1 MDVNHLKKIDD
12 VLSEMTENG
21 FVAGANCLVLK
32 DGEEVYYGEK
42 GYADISGGLPLKR
55 DSIFRLYSMSKPVTS
70 AAVML
75 LVQDGLL
82 DLNNPVGDY
91 IPTFKNQVVADRY
104 DRVPVR
110 RAMKVIDL
118 LNMRG
123 GLTYGGDLN
132 TPEAMTLK
140 ITEEAISRL
149 DTDHEMSTLE
159 FAKRLGEVPL
169 LFNPGEHF
177 QYSFSADVLG
187 AIIEVVS
194 GMSFGEFLSKR
205 IFKPLG
211 MEDTGFF
218 VPSDRQSRLVK
229 VYKGTESG
237 LKEFNFNHL
246 AINLKMD
253 HEPAFQSGGAGL
265 VTTIDDYAKFATM
278 LNNNGELN
286 GVRVMEP
293 GTVRYMT
300 TGHMEEAPR
309 KDFMTWDGVD
319 GFIYSNLLRI
329 LKDEGAAVTCGV
341 EGEYGWD
348 GWLGPYFTNDPKHK
362 VTILH
367 MIQKT
372 DSGTTT
378 YTRRIRNIVYS
389 SLEA

>member
-12 VLSEMTENG
+12 VLSEMTGNG

-32 DGEEVYYGEK
+32 DGEEVYYGER
-42 GYADISGGLPLKR
+42 GYADISGRLPLKR

-91 IPTFKNQVVADRY
+91 IPTFKNQTVADRY
-104 DRVPVR
+104 ERVPVR
-110 RAMKVIDL
+110 RPMKVIDL

-132 TPEAMTLK
+132 TPEALTLK

-187 AIIEVVS
+187 AITEVVS
-194 GMSFGEFLSKR
+194 GMRFGEFLSKR

-218 VPSDRQSRLVK
+218 VPSDKQSRLVK
-229 VYKGTESG
+229 VYKGTDTG
-237 LKEFNFNHL
+237 LKEFNYNHL

-265 VTTIDDYAKFATM
+265 ATTIDDYAKFATM

-329 LKDEGAAVTCGV
+329 LKDEGAAVTCGS

-348 GWLGPYFTNDPKHK
+348 GWLGPYFINDPKHK

-372 DSGTTT
+372 DTGTTT
-378 YTRRIRNIVYS
+378 YARRIRNVVYS
-389 SLEA
+389 SLED

>member
-12 VLSEMTENG
+12 VLSEMTGNG

-32 DGEEVYYGEK
+32 DGEEVYYGER
-42 GYADISGGLPLKR
+42 GYADISGRLPLKR

-91 IPTFKNQVVADRY
+91 IPTFKNQTVADRY
-104 DRVPVR
+104 ERVPVR
-110 RAMKVIDL
+110 RPMKVIDL

-132 TPEAMTLK
+132 TPEALTLK

-187 AIIEVVS
+187 AITEVVS
-194 GMSFGEFLSKR
+194 GMRFGEFLSKR

-218 VPSDRQSRLVK
+218 VPSDKQSRLVK
-229 VYKGTESG
+229 VYKGTDTG
-237 LKEFNFNHL
+237 LKEFNYNHL

-265 VTTIDDYAKFATM
+265 ATTIDDYAKFATM

-329 LKDEGAAVTCGV
+329 LKDEGAAVTCGS

-348 GWLGPYFTNDPKHK
+348 GWLGPYFINDPKHK

-372 DSGTTT
+372 DTGTTT
-378 YTRRIRNIVYS
+378 YTRRIRNVVYS
-389 SLEA
+389 SLED

>member
-12 VLSEMTENG
+12 VLSEMTGNG

-32 DGEEVYYGEK
+32 NGEEVYYGER
-42 GYADISGGLPLKR
+42 GYADISGKLPLKR

-159 FAKRLGEVPL
+159 FAKRIGEVPL

-187 AIIEVVS
+187 AIVEVVS
-194 GMSFGEFLSKR
+194 GMRFGDFLNKR

-218 VPSDRQSRLVK
+218 VPSDKQSRLVK

-237 LKEFNFNHL
+237 LKEFNYNHL

-265 VTTIDDYAKFATM
+265 ATTIDDYAKFATM
-278 LNNNGELN
+278 LNNNGELG
-286 GVRVMEP
+286 GVRIMEP

-300 TGHMEEAPR
+300 TGHMEEGPR
-309 KDFMTWDGVD
+309 KDFMNWDGVD

-329 LKDEGAAVTCGV
+329 LKDEGAAVTCGS

-348 GWLGPYFTNDPKHK
+348 GWLGPYFINDPKHK

-372 DSGTTT
+372 DTGTTT
-378 YTRRIRNIVYS
+378 YTRRIRNVVYS
-389 SLEA
+389 SLED